1 MGPPN
6 PNVPSHRKYPR
17 SRRRPPASALGPGG
31 TDGSVLRERDRLVPT
46 AAWDDTPAVD
56 LLDLFLIALIV
67 FAAISGF
74 RRGAL
79 FQIFT
84 FGGQLVGL
92 ASTPSSQS
100 IVALVSF
107 LAIAALGDAL
117 GWMLGARVWA
127 ATRASRLAP
136 LDAAGGSMVS
146 VVAMLLA
153 IWFVGLNLAN
163 GPFPT
168 LAREIRSSA
177 VVRGLADTL
186 PPPPSLLG
194 QVRKFLNEFGFPEV
208 FAGLPPA
215 PGGAVE
221 GPTKGQAR
229 HEFEDG
235 KDYNL
240 RIEGQACG
248 RIQEGSGFVVASQYV
263 ITNAHVVAGE
273 RSISVQ
279 TFDGA
284 SQRGVAVLFDPRIDV
299 AVLRIASTPGPALHL
314 AGHEFRRK
322 AEGGGLSGVGAA
334 SRRII
339 HAEGRDIYGHGT
351 VTRDIYELQAKVL
364 PGNSGGPFVLANGE
378 VAGLVFAA
386 STTDPSIGYAI
397 TSTEVLPDVR
407 RALGRTTPVSTGAC
421 T

>member
-1 MGPPN
+1 M
-6 PNVPSHRKYPR
+6 
-17 SRRRPPASALGPGG
+17 
-31 TDGSVLRERDRLVPT
+31 
-46 AAWDDTPAVD
+46 D

-84 FGGQLVGL
+84 FGGLLVGLVVGASVAPKLAGL

-229 HEFEDG
+229 HAFEDG
-235 KDYNL
+235 KDSTL

-322 AEGGGLSGVGAA
+322 AVGAVLGYPEGGGLSGVGAA

-421 T
+421 TR

>member
-1 MGPPN
+1 M
-6 PNVPSHRKYPR
+6 
-17 SRRRPPASALGPGG
+17 
-31 TDGSVLRERDRLVPT
+31 
-46 AAWDDTPAVD
+46 D
-56 LLDLFLIALIV
+56 LLDLFLIVLIV

-84 FGGQLVGL
+84 FGGLLVGL
-92 ASTPSSQS
+92 VVGASVAPKLAGLAHTPSSQS

-107 LAIAALGDAL
+107 LTIAALGDAL

-127 ATRASRLAP
+127 ATRESRLVP
-136 LDAAGGSMVS
+136 LDAAGGSLVS

-168 LAREIRSSA
+168 LAGEIRSSA

-186 PPPPSLLG
+186 PPPPSILG

-215 PGGAVE
+215 PGGAVQ

-229 HEFEDG
+229 RAFEHAKG
-235 KDYNL
+235 STL

-248 RIQEGSGFVVASQYV
+248 RIQEGSGFVVAARYV
-263 ITNAHVVAGE
+263 VTNAHVVAGE
-273 RSISVQ
+273 HSTMVQ
-279 TFDGA
+279 TSDGT
-284 SQRGVAVLFDPRIDV
+284 SQRGVPVLFDARTDV
-299 AVLRIASTPGPALHL
+299 AVLRIATTPGPVLHL
-314 AGHEFRRK
+314 AGHEFRRG
-322 AEGGGLSGVGAA
+322 AVGAVLGYPEGGGLIARGAA
-334 SRRII
+334 SRRVIR
-339 HAEGRDIYGHGT
+339 AEGRDIYGHGT
-351 VTRDIYELQAKVL
+351 VTRDIYELQATVL
-364 PGNSGGPFVLANGE
+364 PGNSGGPFVLANGD

-407 RALGRTTPVSTGAC
+407 RALGQTAAVSTGAC
-421 T
+421 TR

>member
-1 MGPPN
+1 MN
-6 PNVPSHRKYPR
+6 
-17 SRRRPPASALGPGG
+17 
-31 TDGSVLRERDRLVPT
+31 
-46 AAWDDTPAVD
+46 
-56 LLDLFLIALIV
+56 LLDLFLIVLIV

-84 FGGQLVGL
+84 FGGLLVGL
-92 ASTPSSQS
+92 VVGASVAPKLAGLVSNPSSQS

-107 LAIAALGDAL
+107 LAIAALGDAA
-117 GWMLGARVWA
+117 GWMVGAKVWA
-127 ATRASRLAP
+127 ATRTSRLAP

-146 VVAMLLA
+146 VVAVLLA
-153 IWFVGLNLAN
+153 IWFIGLNLAN

-215 PGGAVE
+215 PGGAVK

-229 HEFEDG
+229 HAFDDA
-235 KDYNL
+235 KDSTL
-240 RIEGQACG
+240 RIVGQACG
-248 RIQEGSGFVVASQYV
+248 RIEEGSGFVVAPQYV

-273 RSISVQ
+273 HSISVQ
-279 TFDGA
+279 TSGGA
-284 SQRGVAVLFDPRIDV
+284 SQPGVPVLFDPRIDV
-299 AVLRIASTPGPALHL
+299 AVLRVASTSEPALHL
-314 AGHEFRRK
+314 AGHEFQHR
-322 AEGGGLSGVGAA
+322 AVGAVLGYPEGGGLKGVGAA

-339 HAEGRDIYGHGT
+339 HAVGRDIYGRGT
-351 VTRDIYELQAKVL
+351 VTRDIYELQTVVR

-386 STTDPSIGYAI
+386 STTDPRIGYAI
-397 TSTEVLPDVR
+397 TSTEVGPDVR
-407 RALGRTTPVSTGAC
+407 RAIGETAPVSTGPC
-421 T
+421 TR